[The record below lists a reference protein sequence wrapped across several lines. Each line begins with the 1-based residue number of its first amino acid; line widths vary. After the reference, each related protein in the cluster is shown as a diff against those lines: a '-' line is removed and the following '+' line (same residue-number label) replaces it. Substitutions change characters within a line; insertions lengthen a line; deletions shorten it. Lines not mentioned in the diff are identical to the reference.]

1 MLFDRLT
8 IDIEVKP
15 MARNFTLFFFLT
27 FLLALTLPS
36 FAQQQDTENTL
47 LPEIDPQDIEI
58 RSQFKARFP
67 GIRRQPILG
76 FDPTPRVY
84 QVDPNRQPFME
95 TQEQVVANLPVSEL
109 SRPNPPEYNPMGY
122 SENIQAYS
130 RLGFG
135 SYSSPEAT
143 LWGVHRINKQS
154 YVGGDLDFSSSDGHL
169 DGQPSS
175 FRFFNANA
183 EYAAKLDED
192 TRLQFS
198 GGGQSDFH
206 HLYELNNQ
214 LPADQNLGKNYL
226 GFHIDGS
233 FSRFQNTVDGWNVDA
248 GLKYFDVDLQ
258 NESLTGDVNE
268 TVYRASIAKRW
279 AGSNVSETFTLQG
292 GVRSGVYG
300 AGGNQEGWTTLQ
312 VGPQYQRMFNY
323 TTLITAEANLYY
335 ATDVAEDKVYIAPSL
350 DVEHTFSDRLKVT
363 GHAEGKPYLETVQQ
377 HHEFNRFLTGNN
389 VLRHSYK
396 IEASGEASLEYF
408 RGSTIN
414 GGVRY
419 TNTKNLPFYTQST
432 PPSGSSYY
440 QINYQDATNFK
451 VYAGIT
457 HQLLPERFWV
467 SGRIYAQNPKL
478 NGGNRVPFQE
488 TWGINSSVH
497 ISPIKRITVE
507 GWLDYISKRKTG
519 ITDQELDGIFLLGAQ
534 LDLEITD
541 RFGAYFRAV
550 NLLDDNYQMWEGYT
564 ERPLQ
569 IYGGVTVKL

>member
-1 MLFDRLT
+1 
-8 IDIEVKP
+8 
-15 MARNFTLFFFLT
+15 MARNFTLFLFFL
-27 FLLALTLPS
+27 LLTVLTVPS
-36 FAQQQDTENTL
+36 VAQQQDTENSL

-109 SRPNPPEYNPMGY
+109 SRPNPPAYHPLRY

-130 RLGFG
+130 RLGYG

-143 LWGVHRINKQS
+143 FWGVHRLSNNS

-169 DGQPSS
+169 DAQPSS

-183 EYAAKLDED
+183 EYAAKLDPD
-192 TRLQFS
+192 TRLQFNA
-198 GGGQSDFH
+198 GAQSDFH
-206 HLYELNNQ
+206 YLYELDNL
-214 LPADQNLGKNYL
+214 LPVEQELGKNYL
-226 GFHIDGS
+226 GFHLGGQL
-233 FSRFQNTVDGWNVDA
+233 SRFQNTVNGWNVDA
-248 GLKYFDVDLQ
+248 GLRYFDVDL
-258 NESLTGDVNE
+258 EDDSFAGDVNE
-268 TVYRASIAKRW
+268 TVYRGSFAKRW
-279 AGSNVSETFTLQG
+279 AGSNVSETFTVKG

-300 AGGNQEGWTTLQ
+300 TGDNQEGWTTLQ
-312 VGPQYQRMFNY
+312 GGVQYQRLFNY
-323 TTLITAEANLYY
+323 ITKVTGEASVYY
-335 ATDVAEDKVYIAPSL
+335 TADFIEDKVYFAPSL
-350 DVEHTFSDRLKVT
+350 EVEHTFTEGLKIT
-363 GHAEGKPYLETVQQ
+363 GKAEGKPYLKTVRQ
-377 HHEFNRFLTGNN
+377 HHEYNRFIAANN
-389 VLRHSYK
+389 ILRHSYE
-396 IEASGEASLEYF
+396 ISASGEASLEYF

-414 GGVRY
+414 GGVSY
-419 TNTKNLPFYTQST
+419 SNTKNLPYYSQST
-432 PPSGSSYY
+432 PTPGNSFYR
-440 QINYQDATNFK
+440 INYENATNFK
-451 VYAGIT
+451 IYAGLT

-467 SGRIYAQNPKL
+467 NGRIYAQNPKL
-478 NGGNRVPFQE
+478 DGGDRVPFRE

-507 GWLDYISKRKTG
+507 GWLDYVGKRETG
-519 ITDQELDGIFLLGAQ
+519 ITGQELDGIILLGAQ

-541 RFGAYFRAV
+541 RFGAYFRGV
-550 NLLDDNYQMWEGYT
+550 NLLDDNYQVWEGYN